1 MVFNKSWVFLKS
13 LEDEQA
19 IKESKE
25 YMDMMEQARRAQLF
39 PNHPEYTIENDFQTT
54 LPMHDFTLDENTGYA
69 GVPPVTAI
77 RYTGDYRAGSPVA
90 QGDFNTNFEGT
101 ESSGYFPKKVPD
113 VDFNAPSVNAPHGKL
128 APKGWKNRPPT
139 DKDADYGYPDKGGWL
154 YRDPE
159 SGAHYWYKNGI
170 KRFMDVKEGAM
181 GSWWSYPTEEDFDR
195 AAGSEMNPTKI
206 IGLRGDPS
214 KYGIVSQ
221 RDSSL
226 APEELAEMYL
236 LHSKNIPRHALVET
250 ALRENIPGK
259 RNENRM
265 DAALRA
271 GIPKRI
277 GATSRWSN
285 KPLPFSTS
293 RVKKPFE
300 DLTEEELY
308 GLAGMDTPMKKAFQL
323 LKNIQEDEETGLFNM
338 NENMLYD
345 YFNNFDPEKQD
356 ENSYSAR
363 ERLDEYGNIIDYDE
377 QDYEDSIKELDRYF
391 ENQKRE
397 NSRLEP
403 SNIKRPP
410 MSLLPEDHP
419 EYTTHFEWKNRKL
432 ASEPMQIAFQLLK
445 AQQTLYSYDPDSVEE
460 LLHPNKRTVFISSK
474 PNWVNKENPMSEEKQ
489 SELHDNLLAELGA
502 LENKKGMKI
511 ISARGKSVEWG
522 DEHSIALSN
531 VPDHHFDNIM
541 GLATKYEQDSVLHSP
556 KGTSSGELLKPSG
569 EVDFPLGEGGFVN
582 DAENMTEF
590 NTGQRFA
597 YGEPMNIAFQ
607 LLKERKSP
615 AAFAHKLEYDK
626 QYQKDP
632 KRVKYREQL
641 NTERRK
647 RGIYGKG
654 GKDVSHTQGGKL
666 TLESAHSNRA
676 RHFKNKG
683 TLRRVK
689 VKK

>member
-1 MVFNKSWVFLKS
+1 MVFNKSWAFLKS

-19 IKESKE
+19 IKETKE

-90 QGDFNTNFEGT
+90 QGAFNTVFEGT

-113 VDFNAPSVNAPHGKL
+113 VDFDAPSVDAPHGKL

-154 YRDPE
+154 HRDPE
-159 SGAHYWYKNGI
+159 SGAHYWYKNGR
-170 KRFMDVKEGAM
+170 KHFMDVREGAK

-195 AAGSEMNPTKI
+195 ASGAESNPTKI
-206 IGLRGDPS
+206 VGIRGDPS

-221 RDSSL
+221 RDSPL
-226 APEELAEMYL
+226 APEKLAEMYL
-236 LHSKNIPRHALVET
+236 LHNKNIPRHALVE
-250 ALRENIPGK
+250 AAMRENIPGK

-265 DAALRA
+265 DTARRV

-285 KPLPFSTS
+285 KPPPFSTS

-308 GLAGMDTPMKKAFQL
+308 GLAGMDTPVKK
-323 LKNIQEDEETGLFNM
+323 
-338 NENMLYD
+338 
-345 YFNNFDPEKQD
+345 
-356 ENSYSAR
+356 
-363 ERLDEYGNIIDYDE
+363 
-377 QDYEDSIKELDRYF
+377 
-391 ENQKRE
+391 
-397 NSRLEP
+397 
-403 SNIKRPP
+403 
-410 MSLLPEDHP
+410 
-419 EYTTHFEWKNRKL
+419 
-432 ASEPMQIAFQLLK
+432 
-445 AQQTLYSYDPDSVEE
+445 
-460 LLHPNKRTVFISSK
+460 
-474 PNWVNKENPMSEEKQ
+474 
-489 SELHDNLLAELGA
+489 
-502 LENKKGMKI
+502 
-511 ISARGKSVEWG
+511 
-522 DEHSIALSN
+522 
-531 VPDHHFDNIM
+531 
-541 GLATKYEQDSVLHSP
+541 
-556 KGTSSGELLKPSG
+556 
-569 EVDFPLGEGGFVN
+569 
-582 DAENMTEF
+582 
-590 NTGQRFA
+590 
-597 YGEPMNIAFQ
+597 AFQ

>member
-1 MVFNKSWVFLKS
+1 MLKEICKPIRLNLRHDLKHGNQRGHQDGFRMAFNESWAFLKS

-90 QGDFNTNFEGT
+90 QGAYNTNFEGT
-101 ESSGYFPKKVPD
+101 ETSGYFPKKVPD
-113 VDFNAPSVNAPHGKL
+113 VDFNAPSVDAPHGKL

-154 YRDPE
+154 HRDPE
-159 SGAHYWYKNGI
+159 SGAHYWYKNGR
-170 KRFMDVKEGAM
+170 KHFMDVKEGAM

-195 AAGSEMNPTKI
+195 AAGAESNPTKI
-206 IGLRGDPS
+206 VGIRGDPS

-221 RDSSL
+221 RDSTE
-226 APEELAEMYL
+226 APEKLAEMFL
-236 LHSKNIPRHALVET
+236 QHSKNIPKHALVET
-250 ALRENIPGK
+250 AMRENVPGK

-265 DAALRA
+265 DTARRV

-300 DLTEEELY
+300 ELTEEELY
-308 GLAGMDTPMKKAFQL
+308 GLAGMDMPMKKAFQL
-323 LKNIQEDEETGLFNM
+323 LK
-338 NENMLYD
+338 
-345 YFNNFDPEKQD
+345 
-356 ENSYSAR
+356 
-363 ERLDEYGNIIDYDE
+363 
-377 QDYEDSIKELDRYF
+377 
-391 ENQKRE
+391 
-397 NSRLEP
+397 
-403 SNIKRPP
+403 
-410 MSLLPEDHP
+410 
-419 EYTTHFEWKNRKL
+419 
-432 ASEPMQIAFQLLK
+432 
-445 AQQTLYSYDPDSVEE
+445 
-460 LLHPNKRTVFISSK
+460 
-474 PNWVNKENPMSEEKQ
+474 
-489 SELHDNLLAELGA
+489 
-502 LENKKGMKI
+502 
-511 ISARGKSVEWG
+511 
-522 DEHSIALSN
+522 
-531 VPDHHFDNIM
+531 
-541 GLATKYEQDSVLHSP
+541 
-556 KGTSSGELLKPSG
+556 
-569 EVDFPLGEGGFVN
+569 
-582 DAENMTEF
+582 
-590 NTGQRFA
+590 
-597 YGEPMNIAFQ
+597 
-607 LLKERKSP
+607 ERKSL

-626 QYQKDP
+626 QYQKTP

-641 NTERRK
+641 NAERRK

-666 TLESAHSNRA
+666 TLESPHTNRA
-676 RHFKNKG
+676 RHFKNRG